1 MDVTLPGSLVDIA
14 ADHVRSAIL
23 SGRLRPG
30 DPLRVRELQ
39 EQLGFSHIPIREAIR
54 QLEAEGLVVAP
65 PRRTPV
71 VAGVSLDEF
80 TAIYELRCMIELPT
94 IRAARRAAS
103 KEDVA
108 RVRNAFAAYER
119 VAAEPSSPEYWKR
132 HEEFHWALIAAGAN
146 PWTRRVLDPLWRGAE
161 RFVRLFVQT
170 YASAEQTLDLH
181 RQLLDAYV
189 AGDPDALADALEEHF
204 AETERGVRQRFVTLE
219 NGTAPAT
226 RPRRRARGR

>member
-14 ADHVRSAIL
+14 ADHVRSAIIG
-23 SGRLRPG
+23 GRLRPG

-71 VAGVSLDEF
+71 VTGLSLDEF
-80 TAIYELRCMIELPT
+80 TAIYELRRMIELPT
-94 IRAARRAAS
+94 IRAARLAAGE
-103 KEDVA
+103 EDVA
-108 RVRNAFAAYER
+108 RVRAAFAAYER
-119 VAAEPSSPEYWKR
+119 VAGEPSSPDYWR
-132 HEEFHWALIAAGAN
+132 SHEEFHWALIAAGAN

-170 YASAEQTLDLH
+170 YATTEQTLDLH
-181 RQLLDAYV
+181 RQLLDAYE
-189 AGDPDALADALEEHF
+189 AGDPDALAGALEEHF
-204 AETERGVRQRFVTLE
+204 AETERGVRQRFLALE
-219 NGTAPAT
+219 NGAT
-226 RPRRRARGR
+226 PPTR